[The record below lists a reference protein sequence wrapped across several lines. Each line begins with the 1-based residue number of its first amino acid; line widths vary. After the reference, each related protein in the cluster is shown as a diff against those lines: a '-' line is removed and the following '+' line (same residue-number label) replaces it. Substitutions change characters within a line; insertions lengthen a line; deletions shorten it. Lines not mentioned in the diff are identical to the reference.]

1 MKKSSKF
8 RKKKVSKIFSPPSA
22 LLLTPLRQDVTFLLQ
37 TAFNTNFN
45 NPGLADV
52 YSRFLL
58 AHKIR
63 FSFR

>member
-37 TAFNTNFN
+37 TAFNTDFQNL
-45 NPGLADV
+45 GLSDV
-52 YSRFLL
+52 LALL
-58 AHKIR
+58 INAR
-63 FSFR
+63 